1 MATAESRRS
10 TEPKPLRHR
19 LRRGVPDP
27 GRLAAVRA
35 DVRRFLADHGV
46 PPLAVDSVVLVLTE
60 LATNG
65 REALGA
71 RGGTVTVDVDCSR
84 RDVVSVLVTNR
95 PPGWPAGATL
105 APIVMPDSD
114 AERGRGLPLVAAL
127 ATRVSVDTT
136 DRCTRVR
143 ADFAR

>member
-1 MATAESRRS
+1 M
-10 TEPKPLRHR
+10 EPKPLRSH

-27 GRLAAVRA
+27 GRLASVRA
-35 DVRRFLADHGV
+35 DVRRFLGNHGV

-65 REALGA
+65 REALGP

-84 RDVVSVLVTNR
+84 HDIVSLLVTNR
-95 PPGWPAGATL
+95 PPGWPGGAPV
-105 APIVMPDSD
+105 APIAMPGSD

-127 ATRVSVDTT
+127 ATRLSVDTT